1 MSLLETL
8 LAKIVHEKV
17 EAGSKESIES
27 SIDWKLIIAVGQTI
41 RQWSFCFTSGTWAL
55 NKKLITEFY
64 WTNYKINFA
73 KGKSFFRTCAVVM
86 SRWFLL
92 NLFGWNKWCLTIWN
106 IKVFV
111 IAGHKNYDFLMK
123 FWFVNF
129 SIFFVCHISYEKSY
143 KLLGIW
149 PKFTNILISDHPW
162 RIRKHLETQ
171 NPEHGHTKP
180 NNSAQFS
187 FNCNDWKWRNMWTLN
202 ICSSNAIES
211 IRIKQ

>member
-73 KGKSFFRTCAVVM
+73 KGKSFFRTCGVVM

-129 SIFFVCHISYEKSY
+129 SIFLCVTFPMRNLSNFSEFDRNLQIFWFLIILDESV
-143 KLLGIW
+143 
-149 PKFTNILISDHPW
+149 NI
-162 RIRKHLETQ
+162 
-171 NPEHGHTKP
+171 
-180 NNSAQFS
+180 
-187 FNCNDWKWRNMWTLN
+187 
-202 ICSSNAIES
+202 
-211 IRIKQ
+211 